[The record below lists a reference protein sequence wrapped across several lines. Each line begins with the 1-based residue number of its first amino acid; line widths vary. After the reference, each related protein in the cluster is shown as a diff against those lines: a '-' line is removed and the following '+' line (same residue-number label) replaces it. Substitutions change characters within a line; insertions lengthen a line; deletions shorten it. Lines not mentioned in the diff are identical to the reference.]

1 MLVVLP
7 LKESGVDS
15 VDVKVRVVGQRD
27 QRLHIVALL
36 DHDTYVQNGGRKVK
50 GGRWPRKK
58 SHTEKIVRI
67 CDISASYANRTWCGF
82 PSDSFRF
89 FPLPRFKVHIV
100 TRYKCQK
107 V

>member
-50 GGRWPRKK
+50 GGRGKVAAEKEAHRKNSK
-58 SHTEKIVRI
+58 
-67 CDISASYANRTWCGF
+67 DM
-82 PSDSFRF
+82 
-89 FPLPRFKVHIV
+89 
-100 TRYKCQK
+100 
-107 V
+107 